1 MRPRRIAALLA
12 GALLLP
18 PSLAAQQ
25 PNGTA
30 LPGRFE
36 KQREVRAKI
45 EGLTA
50 AETREWIRHLDRIG
64 EILAA
69 NPAVNAPPD
78 GVCTRLRI
86 WVNQYTHARRY
97 PVDEVAVALPVLY
110 DDQKGCSQISN
121 SGVTVELN
129 DPLGLLR
136 FDGSINT
143 DNVHDAEGAM
153 TVVARVGT
161 GPGGRPIYRHK
172 GDRMVILTRGTE
184 PLLVPVS
191 RERFLRTRI
200 TEAERALATAAAIPT
215 APLVDVERW
224 LREDRPRMVAEHEAM
239 LRSMKQT
246 ASKEQIEKMRQQF
259 ADHLARTE
267 AGLRQLEAR
276 QPDAAAAK
284 ATAMGREGTHLDEL
298 RAALAALSPAERSA
312 PACADIN
319 SWPTMLGQCNDYNR
333 YMALNPRYFDP
344 SVPKSAVQLI
354 VVRTHDGTSNKENRS
369 HAELRFRI
377 FETLDYEAL
386 SAVLH

>member
-1 MRPRRIAALLA
+1 MSSRLIAALLA
-12 GALLLP
+12 GTLLP
-18 PSLAAQQ
+18 LSLAAQQ
-25 PNGTA
+25 PKGTA
-30 LPGRFE
+30 QPERFE
-36 KQREVRAKI
+36 RQREVRAKI

-50 AETREWIRHLDRIG
+50 AETREWIQHIDRIG

-110 DDQKGCSQISN
+110 DDVKGCSRISN
-121 SGVTVELN
+121 SGVKVVLN
-129 DPLGLLR
+129 DPLSLLR

-143 DNVHDAEGAM
+143 DNVHDAEGAI
-153 TVVARVGT
+153 TVMARVGT
-161 GPGGRPIYRHK
+161 GPGGRPVYRHN

-200 TEAERALATAAAIPT
+200 TEAERALGTVAAIPT

-224 LREDRPRMVAEHEAM
+224 LREDRPRMVAEHQEM
-239 LRSMKQT
+239 LRRMEKS
-246 ASKEQIEKMRQQF
+246 APKEQIEKMRQQF

-276 QPDAAAAK
+276 QPDAAAYK
-284 ATAMGREGTHLDEL
+284 ATAMGTAGSELDAL

-319 SWPTMLGQCNDYNR
+319 SWPTMLGACNDYNR

-354 VVRTHDGTSNKENRS
+354 VVRTQDGTSNKENRS
-369 HAELRFRI
+369 HADVRSRI
-377 FETLDYEAL
+377 FETLDYAAL
-386 SAVLH
+386 EAVLH

>member
-1 MRPRRIAALLA
+1 
-12 GALLLP
+12 
-18 PSLAAQQ
+18 
-25 PNGTA
+25 
-30 LPGRFE
+30 
-36 KQREVRAKI
+36 
-45 EGLTA
+45 
-50 AETREWIRHLDRIG
+50 
-64 EILAA
+64 
-69 NPAVNAPPD
+69 
-78 GVCTRLRI
+78 
-86 WVNQYTHARRY
+86 
-97 PVDEVAVALPVLY
+97 
-110 DDQKGCSQISN
+110 
-121 SGVTVELN
+121 
-129 DPLGLLR
+129 
-136 FDGSINT
+136 
-143 DNVHDAEGAM
+143 
-153 TVVARVGT
+153 
-161 GPGGRPIYRHK
+161 
-172 GDRMVILTRGTE
+172 MVILTRGTE